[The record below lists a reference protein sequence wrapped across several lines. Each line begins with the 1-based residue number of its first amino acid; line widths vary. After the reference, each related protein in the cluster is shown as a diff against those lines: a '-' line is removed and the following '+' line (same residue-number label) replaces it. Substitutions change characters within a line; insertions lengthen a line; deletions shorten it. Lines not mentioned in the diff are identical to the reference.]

1 MYEAIKFNVR
11 MEDLYAD
18 HIDAY
23 RLPETTAAELFMC
36 SLQFGRRVCALRRHF
51 GSTQLLYR
59 VTGKLHIVTHCC
71 FLSKFIH
78 PRFGACWSG
87 EDFMR
92 VTRTSQRIAMLPWFG
107 ILPGRSAP
115 PESCEQSDAAL
126 QQCFVAFVTSTR
138 GWPSITYDL
147 KTIVNALL
155 SLLHGETFFFHCE
168 AIVMLQCASNCECCI
183 AILAL

>member
-92 VTRTSQRIAMLPWFG
+92 VIQRLMQSCLDGMHPRKVVSKAML
-107 ILPGRSAP
+107 RYS
-115 PESCEQSDAAL
+115 
-126 QQCFVAFVTSTR
+126 
-138 GWPSITYDL
+138 
-147 KTIVNALL
+147 NALWH
-155 SLLHGETFFFHCE
+155 SLQAQEDGRVLPM
-168 AIVMLQCASNCECCI
+168 I
-183 AILAL
+183 